1 MNKYTTLA
9 VVPARMAS
17 TRFPGK
23 PLAMIAGLPMVE
35 HVRRRVKLCPL
46 VDDVLVATCD
56 REIIEATESY
66 GGRAVMTA
74 STHERCT
81 DRVAEAVEHETADI
95 IVNVQ
100 GDEPLIDPGM
110 LDALIKPLLENPELL
125 CANLIARISNEE
137 AESPNLVKVTFDQQM
152 HALYFS
158 REPIPSLKKSGK
170 LPVSHYNQLGIIAF
184 RREFLKVYTALAP
197 TPLEAI
203 ESVDMLRLLE
213 HGYRIKFVL
222 VANEG
227 TSVDTP
233 QDLEKANELMRRD
246 PWLKRYHKIS

>member
-1 MNKYTTLA
+1 
-9 VVPARMAS
+9 
-17 TRFPGK
+17 
-23 PLAMIAGLPMVE
+23 MIE
-35 HVRRRVKLCPL
+35 HVRRRVKLCSL
-46 VDDVLVATCD
+46 IDDVIVATCD
-56 REIIEATESY
+56 REIIETTEAY

-81 DRVAEAVEHETADI
+81 DRVAEAVTREVADI

-100 GDEPLIDPGM
+100 GDEPLLDPNM

-125 CANLIARISNEE
+125 CANLIARISSEE
-137 AESPNLVKVTFDQQM
+137 AESPNLVKVTFDQEM
-152 HALYFS
+152 YALYFS
-158 REPIPSLKKSGK
+158 REPIPSMKKSGK
-170 LPVSHYNQLGIIAF
+170 LPVCHYNQLGIIAF
-184 RREFLKVYTALAP
+184 RREFLKTYSSLAP

-222 VANEG
+222 VENEG

-233 QDLEKANELMRRD
+233 QDLQKAIELMHSD
-246 PWLKRYHKIS
+246 PWLRRYQKM

>member
-1 MNKYTTLA
+1 MKTPYVLV

-23 PLAMIAGLPMVE
+23 PLAKIEGLSMVE

-46 VDDVLVATCD
+46 VDDVIVATCD
-56 REIIEATESY
+56 PEIVADTTAH

-81 DRVAEAVEHETADI
+81 DRVAEAAASETADI

-100 GDEPLIDPGM
+100 GDEPLLSPDMLEAVIRPM
-110 LDALIKPLLENPELL
+110 LDDPALP
-125 CANLIARISNEE
+125 CANLISPI
-137 AESPNLVKVTFDQQM
+137 AEMDGENPNLVKVTFDRSM

-158 REPIPSLKKSGK
+158 REPIPSRKKAGK
-170 LPVSHYNQLGIIAF
+170 LPMQRYKQLGIIAF
-184 RREFLKVYTALAP
+184 RRDCLSAYTKLAP
-197 TPLEAI
+197 TPLEEL

-213 HGYRIKFVL
+213 HGHRIKFVS
-222 VANEG
+222 VNSNSIG
-227 TSVDTP
+227 VDTP
-233 QDLEKANELMRRD
+233 QDLAKAIELMRAD
-246 PWLKRYHKIS
+246 PWLSHYLTGK